1 MNSSHQH
8 CSVDVRIITDK
19 SGVSKG
25 YCFVDMRD
33 DEEGE
38 IQTKKLLKQKN
49 MVYGNHN
56 IVFKPAY
63 YFFFKIFSTEKIFHC
78 FRSLTSYL
86 SKSWLYVTNLTASS
100 SILRFS
106 NSDFRLQE
114 LALKLSPRR
123 NCTTQTQRLTVQM
136 NLNPCQL
143 TVTLPPHCLCSLCL
157 ALWCLCS
164 ANSGTCFG

>member
-1 MNSSHQH
+1 MEFLKDIALLTWEMMKKVRFRQRNFSNRKTWSTVTTISSLNLL
-8 CSVDVRIITDK
+8 T
-19 SGVSKG
+19 
-25 YCFVDMRD
+25 
-33 DEEGE
+33 E
-38 IQTKKLLKQKN
+38 KLYPQKYDLN
-49 MVYGNHN
+49 
-56 IVFKPAY
+56 

-106 NSDFRLQE
+106 TSNFRLQE

-143 TVTLPPHCLCSLCL
+143 TVTLPLPLSVQLVGLLVLC
-157 ALWCLCS
+157 
-164 ANSGTCFG
+164 N